1 MGRGKDAAEH
11 PALCMTDPATK
22 NYPALTIDRAEFEN
36 PSLKHGSLRGAGL
49 LTWGW
54 LSQGSSQENQTENVS
69 RLMTRPQT
77 SPSIISGRSSH
88 KPAYTQGEETC
99 VGAPLPQWEECQGIY
114 GHFFS
119 TTESSGSQHDGKQT
133 GLSAQG
139 GLTSGHQLSLLQAGQ
154 PMLRHQTS
162 SQKQLL

>member
-1 MGRGKDAAEH
+1 
-11 PALCMTDPATK
+11 MTDPATK
-22 NYPALTIDRAEFEN
+22 NYPALTINRAEFEN

-133 GLSAQG
+133 GPSAQG

-154 PMLRHQTS
+154 PMPRHQTS